1 MKPLCTC
8 TYINYKHTD
17 IFIFDISLINAGHCK
32 CWCQS
37 VQRVA
42 FWQYYS
48 DLCWWSDS
56 CLVFQGA
63 KGPDGPAG
71 EIGLEGK
78 KVRTLG
84 YTFIKSRRHNS
95 EKKHIREQNC

>member
-1 MKPLCTC
+1 MQDTV
-8 TYINYKHTD
+8 
-17 IFIFDISLINAGHCK
+17 SAGVKVYRDVCL
-32 CWCQS
+32 QY
-37 VQRVA
+37 VVA